1 MTFPKPVP
9 GLVIRYSF
17 LWREEDMRGM
27 EEGSKDRPC
36 AIILTTEDDEVG
48 TLVTVLPVT
57 HSPPSDKSLSIEIP
71 PATKKRLGLDDDRS
85 WIVLTDANRFV
96 WPGPDLRYIRPG
108 DATSA
113 SYGLLP
119 DGLYLEVRNKF
130 VAAVRANRAKAVTRT
145 E

>member
-1 MTFPKPVP
+1 
-9 GLVIRYSF
+9 LIA
-17 LWREEDMRGM
+17 ERGFS
-27 EEGSKDRPC
+27 EARSGAGHPLFVSVAGR
-36 AIILTTEDDEVG
+36 TR
-48 TLVTVLPVT
+48 VTVLPVT

-71 PATKKRLGLDDDRS
+71 PATKRRLGLDDDRS